1 MKIFHSAK
9 TVLRVWGE
17 HASIKDS
24 VQTDCPIHLKDLCGD
39 GSIILFLGITG
50 SLAFRTTIA
59 YSNHIPHEFSIS
71 TCWSSRHIIIWLLHH
86 MLRNFQ
92 DGDHVERIKAK
103 VVQFSFRYHGQV
115 WLPKDDTSTGRQRN
129 NVAIT

>member
-24 VQTDCPIHLKDLCGD
+24 VQTDCLRHLKDLCGD

-50 SLAFRTTIA
+50 SLAFRIIIA
-59 YSNHIPHEFSIS
+59 YSNHIPHEISIS
-71 TCWSSRHIIIWLLHH
+71 TC
-86 MLRNFQ
+86 
-92 DGDHVERIKAK
+92 
-103 VVQFSFRYHGQV
+103 
-115 WLPKDDTSTGRQRN
+115 
-129 NVAIT
+129 